1 VFAKISDTI
10 GKVPVMVVAT
20 SLIGGA
26 MATLPYCCG
35 MVGSNTGIEEA
46 QAMMPLF
53 YMTLGL
59 WSVGSSMLSTAPL
72 AYVTDRVG
80 DQQRA
85 QAIALMRTCGDV
97 GFLLGATSTGW
108 LADWTGSLG
117 VAMQSSAGV
126 LLSATVWFAIRQ
138 MFLNTSHFR
147 NRGNTSMANVKQ

>member
-1 VFAKISDTI
+1 
-10 GKVPVMVVAT
+10 MVGAT
-20 SLIGGA
+20 TLIGAA

-35 MVGSNTGIEEA
+35 LVGASSSSGLEEA

-80 DQQRA
+80 DHQRA

-138 MFLNTSHFR
+138 MFLNTSNIT
-147 NRGNTSMANVKQ
+147 NRWNATTTANPRS